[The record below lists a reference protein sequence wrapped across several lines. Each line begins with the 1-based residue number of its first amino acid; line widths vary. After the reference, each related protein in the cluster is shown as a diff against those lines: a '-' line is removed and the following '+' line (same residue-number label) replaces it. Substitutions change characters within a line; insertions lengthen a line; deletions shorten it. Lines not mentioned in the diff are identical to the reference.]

1 VHATSERSIDTEK
14 EKVGQKCAVSDNMTM
29 RLQSS
34 ELSNLPCLSSTSSS
48 NSEVELLPG
57 HLASDSIGP
66 GRMSRI
72 YTTSAISIQFETLTD
87 LDPTSSNVTS
97 TRVTYTV
104 QMLSTEELSEMKKCK
119 TILIV
124 DAEALQGEI
133 LYELDALNSFYI
145 AARGLIVRITVVSAV
160 THS

>member
-1 VHATSERSIDTEK
+1 
-14 EKVGQKCAVSDNMTM
+14 
-29 RLQSS
+29 
-34 ELSNLPCLSSTSSS
+34 
-48 NSEVELLPG
+48 
-57 HLASDSIGP
+57 
-66 GRMSRI
+66 MSRI

-124 DAEALQGEI
+124 DAEALQVEI

-160 THS
+160 THG